1 MCDMCI
7 NCRWLEDNEYIED
20 STYEYVC
27 KLYHCV
33 IEDPYEEIE
42 CDSYKYDEWGK
53 TNENKTRMP
62 IL

>member
-42 CDSYKYDEWGK
+42 CDSYKYDE
-53 TNENKTRMP
+53 
-62 IL
+62 